1 MNDEDEKI
9 EVAVD
14 EAPEDGVE
22 VEASGS
28 APAKTGNVDQQEN
41 RQVDPEEAIAA
52 LKNQLENER
61 RAREEAEHMARRAAE
76 QANAA
81 YVEVE
86 DTNIQLVNTAID
98 TVKRENELLTSN
110 YAEAMSMQDY
120 ERAAKI
126 QATMASNSAKLLQ
139 LENGLR
145 EMHNAPR
152 RPVAPVA
159 PSASAQLDQIIN
171 AVSPRSATWLRNN
184 KTHINDDRMIK
195 KMFRA
200 HEDAIDDGVE
210 PDSDAYFSY
219 IENRLGIN
227 SAKAAETPMS
237 AAAKPVRQAPPPS
250 APVNRE
256 SSSRSNTVRLTRAEA
271 ETAKMLGMTE
281 TEYAKHKIAL
291 QKEGKLP
298 H

>member
-1 MNDEDEKI
+1 MADEDEKI
-9 EVAVD
+9 EITVEEAHEDAAEAVSGAEQEASNGAQNHAVD
-14 EAPEDGVE
+14 TQD
-22 VEASGS
+22 
-28 APAKTGNVDQQEN
+28 
-41 RQVDPEEAIAA
+41 AINT
-52 LKNQLENER
+52 LKAQLEAEK
-61 RAREEAEHMARRAAE
+61 RAREEAETLARRAAQ

-81 YVEVE
+81 YGEVE

-98 TVKRENELLTSN
+98 TVKRDNDILTSN
-110 YAEAMSMQDY
+110 YAEAMSMGDY

-145 EMHNAPR
+145 EMQNAPR
-152 RPVAPVA
+152 RAPVENV
-159 PSASAQLDQIIN
+159 PPPASVQLDQIIS
-171 AVSPRSATWLRNN
+171 AVSPRSASWLRNN
-184 KTHINDDRMIK
+184 KTQLSDDRMIK

-200 HEDAIDDGVE
+200 HEDAIDDGIE
-210 PDSDAYFSY
+210 ADSDAYFSY
-219 IENRLGIN
+219 IEQRLNIGGR
-227 SAKAAETPMS
+227 AEADNPMS
-237 AAAKPVRQAPPPS
+237 SASKPVQRQAAPPS

-271 ETAKMLGMTE
+271 DTAKMLGMTE

>member
-1 MNDEDEKI
+1 MADEEEKI
-9 EVAVD
+9 EVTVDETQDYAAEAVSSANEETENSNQAHAVD
-14 EAPEDGVE
+14 AQD
-22 VEASGS
+22 
-28 APAKTGNVDQQEN
+28 
-41 RQVDPEEAIAA
+41 AINS
-52 LKNQLENER
+52 LKAQLEAER
-61 RAREEAEHMARRAAE
+61 QARAEAETMARRAAQ

-81 YVEVE
+81 YGEVE

-98 TVKRENELLTSN
+98 TVKRDNDILTSN
-110 YAEAMSMQDY
+110 YAEAMSMGDY

-145 EMHNAPR
+145 EMQNAPKR
-152 RPVAPVA
+152 APVENV
-159 PSASAQLDQIIN
+159 PPPASAQLDQIIG
-171 AVSPRSATWLRNN
+171 AVTPRSASWLRAN
-184 KTHINDDRMIK
+184 KTQLSDDRMIK

-210 PDSDAYFSY
+210 ADSDAYFKY
-219 IENRLGIN
+219 IEQRLGLG
-227 SAKAAETPMS
+227 SKEEADSPMS
-237 AAAKPVRQAPPPS
+237 SASKPVQRQAAPPS

-256 SSSRSNTVRLTRAEA
+256 TNARSNTVRLTRAEA
-271 ETAKMLGMTE
+271 DTAKMLGMTE

>member
-1 MNDEDEKI
+1 MADEEEKI
-9 EVAVD
+9 EVTVD
-14 EAPEDGVE
+14 ETHDDAAEVVSSAEQAPEDSKQDH
-22 VEASGS
+22 AI
-28 APAKTGNVDQQEN
+28 
-41 RQVDPEEAIAA
+41 DPQDAINSLRA
-52 LKNQLENER
+52 QLEAEKQA
-61 RAREEAEHMARRAAE
+61 RAEAETMARRAAQ

-81 YVEVE
+81 YGEVE

-98 TVKRENELLTSN
+98 TVKRDNDILTSN
-110 YAEAMSMQDY
+110 YAEAMSMGDY

-126 QATMASNSAKLLQ
+126 QATMATNSAKLLQ

-145 EMHNAPR
+145 EMQNAPKR
-152 RPVAPVA
+152 SPVENVP
-159 PSASAQLDQIIN
+159 PPASVQLDQIIG
-171 AVSPRSATWLRNN
+171 AVSPRSASWLRNN
-184 KTHINDDRMIK
+184 KAQLADDRMIK

-210 PDSDAYFSY
+210 ADSDAYFRY
-219 IENRLGIN
+219 IEQRLGLGSKEEADN
-227 SAKAAETPMS
+227 PMS
-237 AAAKPVRQAPPPS
+237 SASKPVQRQAAPPS

-256 SSSRSNTVRLTRAEA
+256 TNARSNTVRLTRAEA
-271 ETAKMLGMTE
+271 DTAKMLGMTE

>member
-1 MNDEDEKI
+1 MADEEEKI
-9 EVAVD
+9 EITID
-14 EAPEDGVE
+14 ETQDDASEA
-22 VEASGS
+22 ASGS
-28 APAKTGNVDQQEN
+28 
-41 RQVDPEEAIAA
+41 EEASSDSKQANAIDPQDAINSLRA
-52 LKNQLENER
+52 QLEAEK
-61 RAREEAEHMARRAAE
+61 RAREEAETLARQAAQ

-81 YVEVE
+81 YGEVE

-98 TVKRENELLTSN
+98 TVKRDTEILTAN
-110 YAEAMSMQDY
+110 YAEAMSMGDY

-145 EMHNAPR
+145 EMQNAPR
-152 RPVAPVA
+152 RPQVQNVPPPATV
-159 PSASAQLDQIIN
+159 QLDQIIS
-171 AVSPRSATWLRNN
+171 AVSPRSASWLRNN
-184 KTHINDDRMIK
+184 KTQLADDRMIK

-210 PDSDAYFSY
+210 ADSDAYFQY
-219 IENRLGIN
+219 IEQRLGLN
-227 SAKAAETPMS
+227 STKDAENPMS
-237 AAAKPVRQAPPPS
+237 SAAKPVQRQAAPPS

-256 SSSRSNTVRLTRAEA
+256 SSARSNTVRLTRAEA
-271 ETAKMLGMTE
+271 DTAKMLGMTE
-281 TEYAKHKIAL
+281 KEYAQHKIAL

>member
-1 MNDEDEKI
+1 MADEDEKI
-9 EVAVD
+9 EITVEETHEDAAEAVSGAEQ
-14 EAPEDGVE
+14 EAPD
-22 VEASGS
+22 S
-28 APAKTGNVDQQEN
+28 AQNH
-41 RQVDPEEAIAA
+41 AIDTQDAINT
-52 LKNQLENER
+52 LKAQLEAEK
-61 RAREEAEHMARRAAE
+61 RAREEAETLARRATQ

-81 YVEVE
+81 YGEVE

-98 TVKRENELLTSN
+98 TVKRDNDILTSN
-110 YAEAMSMQDY
+110 YAEAMSMGDY

-145 EMHNAPR
+145 EMQNAPKR
-152 RPVAPVA
+152 APVENV
-159 PSASAQLDQIIN
+159 PPPASVQLDQIIN
-171 AVSPRSATWLRNN
+171 AVSPRSANWLRNN
-184 KTHINDDRMIK
+184 KTTLSDDRMIK

-200 HEDAIDDGVE
+200 HEDAVDDGVE
-210 PDSDAYFSY
+210 PDSDAYFKY
-219 IENRLGIN
+219 IEQRLGLG
-227 SAKAAETPMS
+227 AKEEADNPMS
-237 AAAKPVRQAPPPS
+237 SASKPVQRQAAPPS

-256 SSSRSNTVRLTRAEA
+256 SSNRANTVRLTRAEA
-271 ETAKMLGMTE
+271 DTAKMLGMTE

>member
-1 MNDEDEKI
+1 MADEDEKI
-9 EVAVD
+9 EITVEETHEDVA
-14 EAPEDGVE
+14 EAVSGAEQ
-22 VEASGS
+22 EASDS
-28 APAKTGNVDQQEN
+28 AQNH
-41 RQVDPEEAIAA
+41 AIDTQDAINT
-52 LKNQLENER
+52 LKAQLEAEK
-61 RAREEAEHMARRAAE
+61 RAREEAETLARRATQ

-81 YVEVE
+81 YGEVE

-98 TVKRENELLTSN
+98 TVKRDNDILTSN
-110 YAEAMSMQDY
+110 YAEAMSMGDY

-145 EMHNAPR
+145 EMQNAPKR
-152 RPVAPVA
+152 APVENV
-159 PSASAQLDQIIN
+159 PPPASVQLDQIIN
-171 AVSPRSATWLRNN
+171 AVSPRSANWLRNN
-184 KTHINDDRMIK
+184 KSTLSDDRMIK

-200 HEDAIDDGVE
+200 HEDAVDDGVE
-210 PDSDAYFSY
+210 PDSDAYFKY
-219 IENRLGIN
+219 IEQRLGLG
-227 SAKAAETPMS
+227 AKEEADNPMS
-237 AAAKPVRQAPPPS
+237 SASKPVQRQAAPPS

-256 SSSRSNTVRLTRAEA
+256 SSNRANTVRLTRAEA
-271 ETAKMLGMTE
+271 DTAKMLGMTE

>member
-1 MNDEDEKI
+1 MADEDEKI
-9 EVAVD
+9 EVTVD
-14 EAPEDGVE
+14 EAQEDTGEAVSSSEETTSNSAENHAIAPED
-22 VEASGS
+22 
-28 APAKTGNVDQQEN
+28 
-41 RQVDPEEAIAA
+41 AINT
-52 LKNQLENER
+52 LKAQLEAER
-61 RAREEAEHMARRAAE
+61 QARAEAETLARRAAQ

-81 YVEVE
+81 YGEVE

-98 TVKRENELLTSN
+98 TVKRDNDVLTSN
-110 YAEAMSMQDY
+110 YAEAMSMGDY

-145 EMHNAPR
+145 EMQSAPK
-152 RPVAPVA
+152 RPPIENVP
-159 PSASAQLDQIIN
+159 PPASVQLDQIIG
-171 AVSPRSATWLRNN
+171 AVTPRSASWLRSN
-184 KTHINDDRMIK
+184 KAQLSDERMIK

-200 HEDAIDDGVE
+200 HEDAVDDGVE
-210 PDSDAYFSY
+210 PDSDAYFRY
-219 IENRLGIN
+219 IEQRLGLGSKEQDDN
-227 SAKAAETPMS
+227 PMS
-237 AAAKPVRQAPPPS
+237 SASKPVQRQAAPPS

-271 ETAKMLGMTE
+271 DTAKMLGMTE

>member
-9 EVAVD
+9 EVSIDETSDESIEVD
-14 EAPEDGVE
+14 T
-22 VEASGS
+22 SG
-28 APAKTGNVDQQEN
+28 AETAKADVSDQQE
-41 RQVDPEEAIAA
+41 VATDPSEAINA
-52 LKNQLENER
+52 LKAQLEAEKQA
-61 RAREEAEHMARRAAE
+61 RAEAERIARRAAE
-76 QANAA
+76 QAQAA
-81 YVEVE
+81 MGEVD

-98 TVKRENELLTSN
+98 TVKRDNDLLTSN
-110 YAEAMSMQDY
+110 YAEAMSMGDY

-145 EMHNAPR
+145 EMQTAPKR
-152 RPVAPVA
+152 QPIAPPA
-159 PSASAQLDQIIN
+159 PASSQIDQIIS
-171 AVSPRSATWLRNN
+171 AVSPRSATWLRSN
-184 KTHINDDRMIK
+184 KEHINDARMIN

-200 HEDAIDDGVE
+200 HEDAVDDGIE
-210 PDSDAYFSY
+210 PDSDAYFRF
-219 IENRLGIN
+219 IEGRLGIN
-227 SAKAAETPMS
+227 SNQAAEAPMS
-237 AAAKPVRQAPPPS
+237 AAAKPARQAPPPS

-256 SSSRSNTVRLTRAEA
+256 SSNRSNTVRLTRAEA

-291 QKEGKLP
+291 QKEGKLS